1 MKWNTD
7 RHIHKEEMSMRKY
20 RVYAIK
26 TGRVYLDVEAN
37 SVEEAWDI
45 AEDTDWGEY
54 TEDLEDFANATW
66 ELERPVLIRED

>member
-1 MKWNTD
+1 M
-7 RHIHKEEMSMRKY
+7 KY
-20 RVYAIK
+20 RVWATY
-26 TGRVYLDVEAN
+26 TSRVYLDVEAN